1 MSIALVALIPLVG
14 ALLAPLT
21 IRSGR
26 NVCAM
31 TTGAS
36 TLAALL
42 LLLSHAPA
50 VYRGEVVRTEIA
62 WLPQLGLNFSFFIDA
77 WGLFFATLILGIGL
91 LIIVYARYYLARQD
105 PMGRFFAY
113 LLIFQSAMVG
123 VALSDNI
130 LLMLVFWEMTSLSSF
145 LLIGYWRH
153 LPEGRQGARMA
164 LVVTGGGGLFLI
176 AGMLM
181 LGHMAGSYELTEILQ
196 RGDIIKAHPLYVPML
211 LLVLV
216 GAFTKSAQFP
226 FHFWLPHAMAAPT
239 PVSAYLH
246 SATMVKAGVFL
257 LARFWPVLAGTDIW
271 FLIVT
276 PVGLATMVIAAWIAI
291 FKDDLKGLL
300 AFSTVSHLG
309 MMTMLL
315 GFGTPLGAVIAVF
328 HILNHATFKAALF
341 MSAGIVDHEAGT
353 RDARRL
359 GGLIHLMP
367 ISSTLALIAAGSMAG
382 LPLLN
387 GFLSKE
393 MMLDAAATTNFAGMP
408 YLIGALATLAAI
420 FSMAYS
426 ARLAFHVYLG
436 KKRDD
441 YPHKPHDPPVGM
453 WGPVAL
459 LVSLVIAIGI
469 LPALLAGPI
478 VARTAMAVIGS
489 EDLPYYTLSLW
500 HGFTPALFMS
510 IAAILFGLF
519 IISRYEA
526 VLRLR
531 LAVPRPEA
539 KAIFDAVIAAFVSA
553 SRSGIAALHSESLQR
568 YAGIIIAAIVI
579 VGAVSFHAMD
589 HAAGTR
595 ATLPPSI
602 AAITAWIVLV
612 GASVAVVMFH
622 MDRIL
627 TLILT
632 SIVGLVVSLAFLQ
645 FSAPDL
651 ALTQVSVEVVTTI
664 LLLLALNLLPK
675 EGLPEISF
683 PRRLWSAAVAIAGGL
698 GVAGLV
704 YAVMTRDFSS
714 ISGFHLAE
722 SKPGGGGTNVVNVIL
737 VDFRGFDTFGEI
749 IVLGI
754 AALSIFAMLDSALR
768 GASARRLD
776 AMRQGLES
784 GDAHPMLLVV
794 ATRALLP
801 IALTVGIYIFL
812 RGHNQPGGGFI
823 AGLIVSI
830 ALIMQYMAS
839 GYAWAAAR
847 SRLDAQTMI
856 GGGVLIAALTGLG
869 SLVFGSPFLTSNY
882 TYLTWPIVGT
892 FEVATAIA
900 FDVGVFLAVVGTVLL
915 ALFQISRIEYRAER
929 APIPEG
935 PIDVLTRRDAER
947 GAGAARVGEPV
958 RNKEV

>member
-1 MSIALVALIPLVG
+1 MSIALVALIPLLG
-14 ALLAPLT
+14 SLLAPLT

-26 NVCAM
+26 NVCAF
-31 TTGAS
+31 TTFAS

-42 LLLSHAPA
+42 LLLTHAPA
-50 VYRGEVVRTEIA
+50 VYRGEIVRTEIA
-62 WLPQLGLNFSFFIDA
+62 WLPQIGLNFSFFVDG
-77 WGLFFATLILGIGL
+77 WGLFFAGLILSIGL
-91 LIIVYARYYLARQD
+91 LIIIYARFYLARQD

-113 LLIFQSAMVG
+113 LMIFQSAMVG
-123 VALSDNI
+123 IALSDNI

-164 LVVTGGGGLFLI
+164 LVVTGAGGLFLI

-181 LGHMAGSYELTEILQ
+181 LGNMAGSYELTEILQ

-211 LLVLV
+211 LLVLM

-257 LARFWPVLAGTDIW
+257 LARFWPVLAGTDVW

-276 PVGLATMVIAAWIAI
+276 PVGLATMLIAAWIAI

-315 GFGTPLGAVIAVF
+315 GFGTPLAAVIAVF
-328 HILNHATFKAALF
+328 HVLNHATFKAALF

-367 ISSTLALIAAGSMAG
+367 ISSTLALIAAASMAG

-393 MMLDAAATTNFAGMP
+393 MMLDAAAVTSYAGTP
-408 YLIGALATLAAI
+408 FLIGGLATLAAV
-420 FSMAYS
+420 FSVAYS

-441 YPHKPHDPPVGM
+441 YPHQPHDPPLGM

-459 LVSLVIAIGI
+459 LVTLVVGIGI
-469 LPALLAGPI
+469 LPALIAGPV

-489 EDLPYYTLSLW
+489 EELPYYSLAIW

-510 IAAILFGLF
+510 VAAITFGAIL
-519 IISRYEA
+519 IARYQT
-526 VLRLR
+526 VLRMW
-531 LAVPRPEA
+531 LAVARPEA
-539 KAIFDAVIAAFVSA
+539 KDMFDAT
-553 SRSGIAALHSESLQR
+553 IAALVRFSRRAIDGVHTESLQR
-568 YAGIIIAAIVI
+568 YAGIIIASIVV
-579 VGAVSFHAMD
+579 VGGVTFYYGEFAT
-589 HAAGTR
+589 GTR
-595 ATLPPSI
+595 PTLPVSI
-602 AAITAWIVLV
+602 PAVAAWVVLL
-612 GASVAVVMFH
+612 GASAAVVFLH

-627 TLILT
+627 TLIVT
-632 SIVGLVVSLAFLQ
+632 SVVGLIVSLAFLQ

-651 ALTQVSVEVVTTI
+651 ALTQISVEVVTTI

-675 EGLPEISF
+675 TGFVEISTV
-683 PRRLWSAAVAIAGGL
+683 RRLWSAGVAIVAGL
-698 GVAGLV
+698 GVAGLA
-704 YAVMTRDFSS
+704 YAVMTRDVAS
-714 ISGFHLAE
+714 ISTFHLAE

-754 AALSIFAMLDSALR
+754 AALAIFAMLDSALK
-768 GASARRLD
+768 GVSARRLD
-776 AMRQGLES
+776 KMRQGVES

-794 ATRALLP
+794 ATRVLLP

-856 GGGVLIAALTGLG
+856 GAGVLIAGFTGFA
-869 SLVFGSPFLTSNY
+869 SFVFDSSFLTS
-882 TYLTWPIVGT
+882 TYDYWTWPVVGT
-892 FEVATAIA
+892 FEVASAVA
-900 FDVGVFLAVVGTVLL
+900 FDIGVFLAVVGTVLL

-929 APIPEG
+929 NPVPEG
-935 PIDVLTRRDAER
+935 PMDIVTPPELDDALER
-947 GAGAARVGEPV
+947 EAARG
-958 RNKEV
+958 KET

>member
-26 NVCAM
+26 NVCAL
-31 TTGAS
+31 TTGGS

-50 VYRGEVVRTEIA
+50 VYRGEIVRTEIA
-62 WLPQLGLNFSFFIDA
+62 WLPQLGLNFSFFVDG

-91 LIIVYARYYLARQD
+91 LIIIYARYYLARQD
-105 PMGRFFAY
+105 PMGRFFSY

-130 LLMLVFWEMTSLSSF
+130 LLMLIFWEMTSLSSF

-181 LGHMAGSYELTEILQ
+181 LGNMAGSYEITEILQ
-196 RGDIIKAHPLYVPML
+196 RGDVIKAHPLYVPML

-315 GFGTPLGAVIAVF
+315 GFGTPLAAVIAVF

-393 MMLDAAATTNFAGMP
+393 MMLEAAAVTDFAGMP
-408 YLIGALATLAAI
+408 YVIGALATLAAI
-420 FSMAYS
+420 FSVAYS

-436 KKRDD
+436 RKRDD

-459 LVSLVIAIGI
+459 LVALVVLIGI

-478 VARTAMAVIGS
+478 VARTAIAVTGL
-489 EDLPYYTLSLW
+489 EELPYYTLALW

-510 IAAILFGLF
+510 AAAIIFGSLLLY
-519 IISRYEA
+519 RYEA
-526 VLRLR
+526 ALRMR
-531 LAVPRPEA
+531 LSVARPEA
-539 KAIFDAVIAAFVSA
+539 KAMFDSVIAWLVSL
-553 SRSGIAALHSESLQR
+553 SRRGVGGLHTESLQR
-568 YAGIIIAAIVI
+568 YAGIIITSIVL
-579 VGAVSFHAMD
+579 VGVVTFYNAD

-595 ATLPPSI
+595 PMLPVSI
-602 AAITAWIVLV
+602 PAVAAWIVLL
-612 GASVAVVMFH
+612 GASAAVVFLH

-632 SIVGLVVSLAFLQ
+632 SVVGLVVSLAFLQ

-651 ALTQVSVEVVTTI
+651 ALTQISVEVATTI

-675 EGLPEISF
+675 TGFVEISNT
-683 PRRLWSAAVAIAGGL
+683 RRYWSAGVAIVAGL
-698 GVAGLV
+698 GVAGLA

-722 SKPGGGGTNVVNVIL
+722 AKPGGGGTNVVNVIL

-754 AALSIFAMLDSALR
+754 AGLAIFAMLDSALR

-784 GDAHPMLLVV
+784 GDAHPMLLVM
-794 ATRALLP
+794 ATRVLLP
-801 IALTVGIYIFL
+801 IALTVGIFIFL

-839 GYAWAAAR
+839 GYAWAASR
-847 SRLDAQTMI
+847 SRIDAQTMI
-856 GGGVLIAALTGLG
+856 GAGVLIAGFTGIA
-869 SLVFGSPFLTSNY
+869 SWVFGYAFLTSTY
-882 TYLTWPIVGT
+882 EYLTWPIVGT
-892 FEVATAIA
+892 FEVSSALA
-900 FDVGVFLAVVGTVLL
+900 FDIGVFLAVVGTVLL

-929 APIPEG
+929 DPIPEG
-935 PIDVLTRRDAER
+935 PIDVLTRRDA
-947 GAGAARVGEPV
+947 GAAPATSVEVV
-958 RNKEV
+958 RGKEV